1 MPFIERMIN
10 MQTINIIIKI
20 VALII
25 VTLGVIMIY
34 DARKLSK
41 KWFSFGDR
49 NDSTKIFKIGN
60 FFSFSLD
67 FFYGI

>member
-1 MPFIERMIN
+1 

-49 NDSTKIFKIGN
+49 NDSTKIFKIVGFIIAIIGGLIMILN
-60 FFSFSLD
+60 
-67 FFYGI
+67 